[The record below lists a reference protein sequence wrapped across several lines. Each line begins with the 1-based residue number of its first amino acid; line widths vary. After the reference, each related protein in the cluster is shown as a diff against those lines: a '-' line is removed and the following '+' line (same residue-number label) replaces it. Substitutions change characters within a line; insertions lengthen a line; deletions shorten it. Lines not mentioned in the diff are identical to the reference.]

1 MNKLEKARE
10 IINEVDAQMAELFVR
25 RMQAVEM
32 VLEHKK
38 ELGLP
43 ILDPVREAA
52 VIEKNAALIESDVL
66 RGYYID
72 HLKNLM
78 ALSRAYQH
86 RLLDGPDEPE
96 DCKSCL
102 KEEPK

>member
-38 ELGLP
+38 EFGLP
-43 ILDPVREAA
+43 ILDPAREAN
-52 VIEKNAALIESDVL
+52 VIEKNAARIENDVL

-72 HLKNLM
+72 YLKNMM

-86 RLLDGPDEPE
+86 RLLDGPDQQE

-102 KEEPK
+102 KE